1 MTQTQSMLCLSVR
14 MPTVQIV
21 SVGEGV
27 ERWEAPSQFLL
38 YFATTTMSITRAW
51 KRLPAAPAAVPGET
65 SAVKVRKPCLV
76 S

>member
-1 MTQTQSMLCLSVR
+1 
-14 MPTVQIV
+14 MPTTYVV
-21 SVGEGV
+21 SSGECV

-65 SAVKVRKPCLV
+65 SAVQIRKPCLV